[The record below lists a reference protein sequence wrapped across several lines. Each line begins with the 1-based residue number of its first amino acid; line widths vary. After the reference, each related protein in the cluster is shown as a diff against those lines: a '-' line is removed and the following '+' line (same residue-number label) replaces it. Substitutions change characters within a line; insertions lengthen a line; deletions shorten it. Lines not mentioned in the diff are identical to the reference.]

1 MYKFSLLFL
10 LLIYG
15 CSGFGQD
22 KKDTTNF
29 YPDPDSRITTINFNK
44 INQEIIFPL
53 EAVKKNIFYGTVYC
67 VFKINKDGKL
77 YEISIEKSSN
87 ELFNKYAVRYLE
99 NFTVEVNP
107 EQVGRAY
114 SIKLIFKI
122 E

>member
-1 MYKFSLLFL
+1 MYKSSLLVFL
-10 LLIYG
+10 LVVSFL
-15 CSGFGQD
+15 GFGQN
-22 KKDTTNF
+22 KKDTTYF
-29 YPDPDSRITTINFNK
+29 YPDPDSRITTVNFNK

-53 EAVKKNIFYGTVYC
+53 EAVKKDIFWGTVYC
-67 VFKINKDGKL
+67 AFKIDKDGKL

-87 ELFNKYAVRYLE
+87 ELFNKYAIRYLE
-99 NFTVEVNP
+99 SFNVAVNP